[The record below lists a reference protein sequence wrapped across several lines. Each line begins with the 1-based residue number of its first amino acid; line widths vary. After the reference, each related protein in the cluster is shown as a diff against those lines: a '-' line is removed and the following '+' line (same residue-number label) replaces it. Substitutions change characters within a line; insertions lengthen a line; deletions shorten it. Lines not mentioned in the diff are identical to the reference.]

1 MQGKVRQT
9 LFDVIGLFWFGA
21 DDLWPQ
27 SVVIDRLLRI
37 FDLGES
43 ACDRCHDILDFG
55 SHNKIINL
63 RTWLKF
69 WSHF

>member
-1 MQGKVRQT
+1 MQSQT

-27 SVVIDRLLRI
+27 SVVVDRLLRI
-37 FDLGES
+37 LDLGES
-43 ACDRCHDILDFG
+43 ACDRCHDFLDFG
-55 SHNKIINL
+55 SHIKIVYL
-63 RTWLKF
+63 RIWLKL